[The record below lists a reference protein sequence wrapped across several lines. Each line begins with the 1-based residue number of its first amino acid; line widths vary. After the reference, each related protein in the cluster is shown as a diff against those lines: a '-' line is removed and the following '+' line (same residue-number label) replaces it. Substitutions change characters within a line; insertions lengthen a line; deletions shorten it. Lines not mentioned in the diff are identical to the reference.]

1 MEGYPSQQDPFQ
13 GGACT
18 LSQGSLSGP
27 DEGDLVGV
35 HHVMGTIFQHEAHPG
50 DPVSRHQPLLTGIS
64 ESLAMTAPSHQQ
76 ESGAPALS
84 SLWHL
89 SLILFTNKN
98 LRTRKNVLRICLF
111 KGFCGRTP
119 KECSVWKELLPGEQD
134 LFKTMVFSGFGKN
147 LLSVASWKNE
157 RITVGYYRNSKMLV
171 G

>member
-1 MEGYPSQQDPFQ
+1 MEGGMEGYPSQQDPFQ

-98 LRTRKNVLRICLF
+98 LRTRKNVLRFAFLRDSVAKPQKNALCGKSSCLENKIYLRPCF
-111 KGFCGRTP
+111 F
-119 KECSVWKELLPGEQD
+119 QD
-134 LFKTMVFSGFGKN
+134 LAKICKCCLMEK
-147 LLSVASWKNE
+147 
-157 RITVGYYRNSKMLV
+157 
-171 G
+171 